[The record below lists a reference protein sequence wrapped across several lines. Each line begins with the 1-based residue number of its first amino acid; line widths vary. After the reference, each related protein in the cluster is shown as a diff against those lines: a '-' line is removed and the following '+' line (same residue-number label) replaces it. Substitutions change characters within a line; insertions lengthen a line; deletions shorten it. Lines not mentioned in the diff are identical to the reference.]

1 MAHYNKKSDE
11 PVFMEDKRR
20 TELAAVMLWLRKNC
34 VFCRIEGAL
43 HAAIITKTANNLFG
57 AGGSSQGDW
66 MRLNIALP
74 VILKKLNGNNNY
86 HQIHDIM
93 KACHLVADDFEREEM
108 TRRREARAK
117 RD

>member
-20 TELAAVMLWLRKNC
+20 TELASVMYWLRKNC
-34 VFCRIEGAL
+34 IFQRIDGAL

-57 AGGSSQGDW
+57 ASATSQTEW

-74 VILKKLNGNNNY
+74 VIIKKLNGNSSY
-86 HQIHDIM
+86 HQEHDIM

-117 RD
+117 KD